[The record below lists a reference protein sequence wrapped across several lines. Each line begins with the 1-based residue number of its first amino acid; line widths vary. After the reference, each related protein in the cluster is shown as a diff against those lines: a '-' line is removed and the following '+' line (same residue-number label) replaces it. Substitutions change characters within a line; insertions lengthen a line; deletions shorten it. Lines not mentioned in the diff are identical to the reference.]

1 MEFRTKIEQALK
13 EIDDTVFYG
22 KMPESFIKEDW
33 NCIVFGKN
41 SIKPTG
47 TSNIDMIDNYWVAII
62 RENYIPD
69 DLVYEIIDKL
79 NSLPGLKLTSDEGNY
94 EYVFKNKTD
103 LVVEFLT
110 LSFSKVKKCGNLC
123 Q

>member
-1 MEFRTKIEQALK
+1 MEFREKIEQALMR
-13 EIDDTVFYG
+13 IDSNIYYG
-22 KMPESFIKEDW
+22 RVPESKIQENW
-33 NCIVFGKN
+33 NYFVFGKN
-41 SIKPTG
+41 SLRKEG
-47 TSNIDMIDNYWVAII
+47 ANSIDLIDSYWIAIV

-69 DLVYEIIDKL
+69 DLVFEVIDKL
-79 NSLPGLKLTSDEGNY
+79 SAIPGLKLTTDDGNY

-103 LVVEFLT
+103 LVVEVLT